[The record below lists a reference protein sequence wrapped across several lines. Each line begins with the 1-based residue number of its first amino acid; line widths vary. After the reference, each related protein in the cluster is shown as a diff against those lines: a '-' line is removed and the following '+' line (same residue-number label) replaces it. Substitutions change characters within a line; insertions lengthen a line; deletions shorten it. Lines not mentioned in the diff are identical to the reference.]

1 MVRARSLI
9 VGIATYI
16 PGLRSLTGRKTGGTV
31 SARYCYAVW
40 LRHLS
45 FLHRH
50 GLPTTFET
58 VAELGPGDSLGV
70 GLAALLS
77 GAGRYIALDAARYA
91 DGARNLQILEE
102 LIALFRNRAP
112 IPDHLEFPLLQPSLD
127 SYTFPADLLTST
139 RLGAALIP
147 ARLDMIR
154 AAVVNAGTSLHDR
167 GPVYY
172 IAPWEPGLVE
182 NGTVDLVLSQ
192 TVLEFTQDLAGIYA
206 ETLRRLKTG
215 GIMMHEIALI
225 SVGMIV
231 KRKRT
236 LMFIDCIW
244 VLVS

>member
-77 GAGRYIALDAARYA
+77 GAGRCI
-91 DGARNLQILEE
+91 G
-102 LIALFRNRAP
+102 
-112 IPDHLEFPLLQPSLD
+112 
-127 SYTFPADLLTST
+127 
-139 RLGAALIP
+139 LGAARCGASARNVLFMQGMIP
-147 ARLDMIR
+147 ALPYR
-154 AAVVNAGTSLHDR
+154 APL
-167 GPVYY
+167 
-172 IAPWEPGLVE
+172 
-182 NGTVDLVLSQ
+182 
-192 TVLEFTQDLAGIYA
+192 
-206 ETLRRLKTG
+206 
-215 GIMMHEIALI
+215 
-225 SVGMIV
+225 
-231 KRKRT
+231 
-236 LMFIDCIW
+236 
-244 VLVS
+244 